1 MGKFSKGSGVSIGD
15 PEGMFYSPRQTA
27 VPLDAHKKA
36 MMKKKWEI
44 FMDKEVDSVAEIVRL
59 FRLLDPFDKSL
70 TKSLLDEMIAIER
83 IKAEQNG
90 Q

>member
-1 MGKFSKGSGVSIGD
+1 
-15 PEGMFYSPRQTA
+15 
-27 VPLDAHKKA
+27 
-36 MMKKKWEI
+36 
-44 FMDKEVDSVAEIVRL
+44 MDKEVDSVAEIVRL